1 MKTIAEQILDGLSRF
16 YAAFQ
21 TRRVLKTMEE
31 VNANTD
37 AQNIPSALL
46 LGELN
51 NKLSGFEPVLD
62 STGRMIGY
70 KTAIGGADT
79 VYPFRRPYSGSF
91 NLSWSTSSGGYYGNV
106 SFPVA
111 GYSKL
116 VFSNI
121 KIGTNTV
128 LHFKAAKENGTLL
141 YDRNNPGGSYDISDC
156 VFIQL
161 YVSTTGGA
169 GGGASGSYRLE

>member
-51 NKLSGFEPVLD
+51 NKLNSLILGQTKIKYGAVSLQCSSGDYAQTTINVDEYRSYQIMV
-62 STGRMIGY
+62 SQ
-70 KTAIGGADT
+70 
-79 VYPFRRPYSGSF
+79 
-91 NLSWSTSSGGYYGNV
+91 STSHNGVTVCSAGNIIYAFRNSSAV
-106 SFPVA
+106 M
-111 GYSKL
+111 
-116 VFSNI
+116 NI
-121 KIGTNTV
+121 GINYIVIGT
-128 LHFKAAKENGTLL
+128 LK
-141 YDRNNPGGSYDISDC
+141 
-156 VFIQL
+156 
-161 YVSTTGGA
+161 
-169 GGGASGSYRLE
+169 

>member
-51 NKLSGFEPVLD
+51 NKLAGFEPVLD
-62 STGRMIGY
+62 NAGRMIGY
-70 KTAIGGADT
+70 KTDIGGADT

-156 VFIQL
+156 AYINI

>member
-1 MKTIAEQILDGLSRF
+1 MKALINIVSITIETA
-16 YAAFQ
+16 
-21 TRRVLKTMEE
+21 
-31 VNANTD
+31 
-37 AQNIPSALL
+37 
-46 LGELN
+46 LN
-51 NKLSGFEPVLD
+51 NKLAGFEPVLD
-62 STGRMIGY
+62 NAGRMIGY
-70 KTAIGGADT
+70 KTDIGGADT

-156 VFIQL
+156 AYINI

>member
-1 MKTIAEQILDGLSRF
+1 MKSIAEQILDGLDRF
-16 YAAFQ
+16 YKAFQ
-21 TRRVLKTMEE
+21 RKRVLKSLEE
-31 VNANTD
+31 VLATTNEEDVA
-37 AQNIPSALL
+37 SAMTVAA
-46 LGELN
+46 LN
-51 NKLSGFEPVLD
+51 NKLAGFEPVLD
-62 STGRMIGY
+62 NAGRMIGY
-70 KTAIGGADT
+70 KTDIGGADT

-156 VFIQL
+156 AYINI

>member
-51 NKLSGFEPVLD
+51 NKLAGFEPILN
-62 STGRMIGY
+62 SAGKITGY
-70 KTAIGGADT
+70 KTDIGGADT
-79 VYPFRRPYSGSF
+79 VFPF
-91 NLSWSTSSGGYYGNV
+91 
-106 SFPVA
+106 
-111 GYSKL
+111 
-116 VFSNI
+116 
-121 KIGTNTV
+121 
-128 LHFKAAKENGTLL
+128 
-141 YDRNNPGGSYDISDC
+141 
-156 VFIQL
+156 
-161 YVSTTGGA
+161 
-169 GGGASGSYRLE
+169 